1 MFKVRYILKWDTFL
15 KAVEEILRILL
26 GNKMR
31 WIGNEPMMTCYTL
44 GIICLIPKLLQLW
57 AQSPWQLNSMINGL
71 ILFKN
76 EKKERPFKYK
86 IPLFD

>member
-1 MFKVRYILKWDTFL
+1 
-15 KAVEEILRILL
+15 
-26 GNKMR
+26 
-31 WIGNEPMMTCYTL
+31 MMTCYTL

-76 EKKERPFKYK
+76 EKKERSFKYK